1 MIPFLVFVLMA
12 AIALL
17 SEAWKREEE
26 RIPISA
32 NDINLRQD
40 SKLIQVLYVNRKT
53 NRLGCQGFDC
63 SLVELIRDKQYN
75 MQPEIIIVR
84 NGLKNVVKVK
94 LHLPGETRILQA
106 P

>member
-1 MIPFLVFVLMA
+1 MIPLLVFVLMA
-12 AIALL
+12 AIVLL

-32 NDINLRQD
+32 NDISLRQD
-40 SKLIQVLYVNRKT
+40 SKSIYVSYVNREA

-75 MQPEIIIVR
+75 MQPEIIVVR
-84 NGLKNVVKVK
+84 NGLKNIVEVE
-94 LHLPGETRILQA
+94 LHLPEETRILQS

>member
-1 MIPFLVFVLMA
+1 MIPLLIFVFMA
-12 AIALL
+12 AIFLL
-17 SEAWKREEE
+17 SEARKREEE
-26 RIPISA
+26 QIPISV
-32 NDINLRQD
+32 NDISLRQD
-40 SKLIQVLYVNRKT
+40 SRSICILYVNRKT

-63 SLVELIRDKQYN
+63 SIVELIRDKQYN

-94 LHLPGETRILQA
+94 LHLPEETRILQA